1 MRILHF
7 LVIGFLVVCAAY
19 VYRIKMEST
28 ARTER
33 VLRLNAEI
41 REQRD
46 AIAALRA
53 EWAKLDAPLRLQ
65 GLAERHLA
73 LKPLTANQYDSLKNL
88 PERPPNFARP
98 GAPDPI
104 GAMINT
110 IEAAADQD
118 SVTGSVEQPAQ
129 QGDQQ

>member
-1 MRILHF
+1 MRLIHL
-7 LVIGFLVVCAAY
+7 LVIGALIFAAAY

-28 ARTER
+28 ARVER

-53 EWAKLDAPLRLQ
+53 AWAKLEAPLRRQ
-65 GLAERHLA
+65 GLAERPLKLPPLA
-73 LKPLTANQYDSLKNL
+73 ATQYDQLKNR
-88 PERPPNFARP
+88 PERPPAFARP

-110 IEAAADQD
+110 IEAAVD
-118 SVTGSVEQPAQ
+118 VPPTTGSVSAP
-129 QGDQQ
+129 GDQR